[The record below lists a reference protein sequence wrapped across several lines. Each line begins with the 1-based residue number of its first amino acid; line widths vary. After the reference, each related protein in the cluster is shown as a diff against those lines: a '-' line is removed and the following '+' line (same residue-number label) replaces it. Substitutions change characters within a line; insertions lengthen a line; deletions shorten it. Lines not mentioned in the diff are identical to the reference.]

1 MKVNIIPV
9 ENSINGLED
18 QVVEISQRNVQKY
31 KMIKVM
37 WEIIRNLKD
46 RARD

>member
-1 MKVNIIPV
+1 MKVSIIPV

-37 WEIIRNLKD
+37 WEITRNLKD
-46 RARD
+46 RERD